1 MDLKKLLLSL
11 AVSLPLAATG
21 CGDDGSGPNEPGP
34 SCGEGQE
41 VWRLTGLT
49 LPESSADVIG
59 FDLDGQNTTTAGDDK
74 DPAEGCGVVD
84 LEGGVDN
91 QLGFLLSAEGALG
104 GILSGSL
111 DLDLQAEIDN
121 AINSGKLKIEAVIA
135 NYTGAGSQ
143 NVTLTLYSQGE
154 RVVNA
159 TPVTVDEAGNL
170 SAEISRLPISLEG
183 IQIEVLGEIKTFD
196 VSLTIRDG
204 RVEIPAPGASNT
216 ATAVIGGGVPYT
228 GAGNDSFRNTLEGLV
243 DALDLG
249 ITLEQIEGII
259 TPELDLASTGSS
271 ECNALSLGAAA
282 AFQKQPCE

>member
-21 CGDDGSGPNEPGP
+21 CGDDGSGPNCDER
-34 SCGEGQE
+34 QE

-59 FDLDGQNTTTAGDDK
+59 FDLDGQNTTTAGDK

-91 QLGFLLSAEGALG
+91 QLGFLLSADGALG

-121 AINSGKLKIEAVIA
+121 AINSGKLTIEAVIA

-170 SAEISRLPISLEG
+170 SAEISRLPITLEG
-183 IQIEVLGEIKTFD
+183 LQIDVLGEIKTFD

-228 GAGNDSFRNTLEGLV
+228 GAGNDSFRNTLQGLV

-271 ECNALSLGAAA
+271 ECNALSLGAEA

>member
-21 CGDDGSGPNEPGP
+21 CGDDGSGPNCDER
-34 SCGEGQE
+34 QE

-59 FDLDGQNTTTAGDDK
+59 FDLDGQNTTTAGDK

-91 QLGFLLSAEGALG
+91 QLGFLLSADGALG

-121 AINSGKLKIEAVIA
+121 AINSGKLTIEAVIA

-170 SAEISRLPISLEG
+170 SAEISRLPITLEG
-183 IQIEVLGEIKTFD
+183 LQIDVLGEIKTFD

-228 GAGNDSFRNTLEGLV
+228 GAGNDSFRNTLQGLV

-249 ITLEQIEGII
+249 ISLEEIEGII

-271 ECNALSLGAAA
+271 ECNALSLGAEA